1 MKRIYLLS
9 SALIFGSVAFGQ
21 KKFTP
26 PVAVADEGPS
36 ALTDKIL
43 NTQLYN
49 FSKAPGDVIFSED
62 FNGSMGT
69 FTVTPGTMD
78 TIWKFDTNGPDGQY
92 SSPTNADIITS
103 TTASNGF
110 MIFDADLSNPAQPF
124 ADRIGSLTSPV
135 IDMTG
140 KNSAIISFESRYRTC
155 CTNAFFLKLEVST
168 DDFATSQTYNVHL
181 ADFGVNLMP
190 PTHTKKVN
198 ISDFLATA
206 TNKSNFK
213 FRFFFDG
220 AEGGSTSHYFW
231 QVDDVKVYDNWTN
244 DNTIIK
250 KFLQAGNFGIPYYNT
265 TVNQIAPIVFGASV
279 QNDGTVA
286 SSGTILTTTISN
298 GGTGSVV
305 SAPISAAPGSLDTLV
320 TAAWTPMA
328 TSPVM
333 YNFSHVI
340 SSTAADENPSD
351 NTLLDSMNI
360 TASTYGVDNGS
371 LGSSFTNISGQVGF
385 PVACGNV
392 MEVIN
397 DDWITAVNISLNST
411 AANVGQVIKGEI
423 WMFDA
428 GANDYVY
435 FAETDELPITSGNN
449 NTTVSI
455 PMLGGAVQVFSGD
468 DLLVMQSN
476 PGNGTTNVSVRT
488 AQSVEFGVVQG
499 VSSGATFG
507 LSNPRAMRVSLELD
521 PTLNVNEIGENLTI
535 SNLVPNPT
543 TDVST
548 LNFTARN
555 EQTVSVQVVD
565 MTGKVMFSKD
575 LGSVQKGGHSVEINS
590 RDYNAGVY
598 FVNVVS
604 NDGVITKKL
613 IKK

>member
-36 ALTDKIL
+36 ALTDKIS
-43 NTQLYN
+43 NSKLYN

-62 FNGSMGT
+62 FNGSMGA

-92 SSPTNADIITS
+92 SSTTNADIINS

-110 MIFDADLSNPAQPF
+110 MIFDADFSNPAQPF

-155 CTNAFFLKLEVST
+155 CANAFFLKVEVST

-181 ADFGVNLMP
+181 ADFGVNLLP

-206 TNKSNFK
+206 TNKNNFK

-286 SSGTILTTTISN
+286 STGTILTTTISN
-298 GGTGSVV
+298 GGTGTAV
-305 SAPISAAPGSLDTLV
+305 STPITAAPGSLDTLA
-320 TAAWTPMA
+320 TAAWTPTA

-340 SSTAADENPSD
+340 SSTSADENPSD

-360 TASTYGVDNGS
+360 TSSTYGVDNGS
-371 LGSSFTNISGQVGF
+371 LGSTFTNISGQVGF

-423 WMFDA
+423 WIFDA

-455 PMLGGAVQVFSGD
+455 PMLGGAVQIFAGD

-499 VSSGATFG
+499 VSAGATFG

-521 PTLNVNEIGENLTI
+521 PTLNVNEIEENLTI

-555 EQTVSVQVVD
+555 EQSVSVQVVD